1 MEKIRIGLAIFAVLF
16 TSCEEQE
23 NKKDVTKFSLL
34 GEKTFIFKIDRVA
47 SGPNVQF
54 PHDILQESDYTET
67 NEGIQYEITFLEND
81 RIVTIESS
89 GTGSVSGE
97 RSNDGEPSK
106 CYELNEGL
114 FAGGRFI
121 IWISNDHFEAEYTLY
136 GSGVPIIRSE
146 RGRLT
151 SNE

>member
-1 MEKIRIGLAIFAVLF
+1 MEKIRISLAIFALF
-16 TSCEEQE
+16 ITGCEKQE

-34 GEKTFIFKIDRVA
+34 NENSFILQIDRVA
-47 SGPNVQF
+47 SGQHVQF
-54 PHDILQESDYTET
+54 PHDTLQESDYTET
-67 NEGIQYEITFLEND
+67 NEDIQYEITFLENA
-81 RIVTIESS
+81 RIVTIEST

-97 RSNDGEPSK
+97 RSNDGETSK
-106 CYELNEGL
+106 RYELNEGL
-114 FAGGRFI
+114 FAGGRFL

-146 RGRLT
+146 RGRLI